1 MTASPG
7 WGPTALAL
15 VGLFASL
22 GVAVARPPRVRE
34 AYVAVPFAVAVLAV
48 HGVST
53 SAATREVRDLLP
65 VVLFLVAVLV
75 LARVC
80 AAEGLFEAIGDLARR
95 GSRSDPGRLLLIVV
109 VVAALTTTILSLDT
123 TVVLLTP
130 VVVATVRRAGVS
142 AAPFLLVTV
151 HLANSASLLLPV
163 SNLTNLL
170 ALQHSGLDFGTFAAR
185 MALPWLCAVAVE
197 YVAVRYTHRRDL
209 ATDRTGDAA
218 GAVTTAGEAAG
229 TSGEEVI
236 RIPRFALVVVLAT
249 LVGFAVTGPLG
260 VAPVWVAAA
269 GALVLAVPTLAGRR
283 VSARELVAAAG
294 VDFAVFVLAIGVIV
308 LVLAGGPLGRAL
320 ASILPT
326 GSSWLDL
333 LVLAGIATVV
343 ANLVNN
349 LPATLLLLGL
359 LPAGGSVAAVLAV
372 LVGVN
377 VGPNLAYPGSL
388 ATLLWRRAV
397 PESLRPSLRDFTVL
411 GVLTVPVILLLAVTA
426 LWLTGFVAG

>member
-1 MTASPG
+1 MTGAPG

-22 GVAVARPPRVRE
+22 GVAVVRPPRLRE
-34 AYVAVPFAVAVLAV
+34 AYVAVPFAAAVLAV

-53 SAATREVRDLLP
+53 SAATQEVRDLLP
-65 VVLFLVAVLV
+65 VVAFLVAVLV

-80 AAEGLFEAIGDLARR
+80 AAEGLFDAIGEVARR

-130 VVVATVRRAGVS
+130 VVVATVRRAGVA

-170 ALQHSGLDFGTFAAR
+170 ALQRTGLDFGTFAAR

-197 YVAVRYTHRRDL
+197 YVAVRCTHRRDL
-209 ATDRTGDAA
+209 VPADPAGRPDLSA
-218 GAVTTAGEAAG
+218 GAGADDST
-229 TSGEEVI
+229 
-236 RIPRFALVVVLAT
+236 RIPRFALVVVLTT
-249 LVGFAVTGPLG
+249 LVGFAVTGPIG

-269 GALVLAVPTLAGRR
+269 GALVLTVPAVAGRR
-283 VSARELVAAAG
+283 IGARELAGAAG

-308 LVLAGGPLGRAL
+308 LALAGGPLGRGL
-320 ASILPT
+320 APILPT
-326 GSSWLDL
+326 GSSWPDL
-333 LVLAGIATVV
+333 LALAVLATVI

-359 LPAGGSVAAVLAV
+359 LPAGTGSLPVLAV

-388 ATLLWRRAV
+388 ATLLWRRAL

-411 GVLTVPVILLLAVTA
+411 GVVTVPVIVVLGVTA
-426 LWLTGFVAG
+426 LWLSGLVAG